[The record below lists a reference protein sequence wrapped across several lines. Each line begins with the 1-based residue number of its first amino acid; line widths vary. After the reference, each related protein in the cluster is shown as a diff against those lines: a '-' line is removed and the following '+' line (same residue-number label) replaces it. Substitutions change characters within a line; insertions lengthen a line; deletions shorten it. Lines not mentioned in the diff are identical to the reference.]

1 MFIAVIH
8 FGEKKK
14 YARQYEIA
22 MFSFFAYL
30 DFASISAIYDV
41 PNNQKASLFPLPPLS
56 LVHQW
61 SQKPWLTDKLFKV
74 KRQGEE
80 IHLLFFCIM
89 LWYVSLISLYCKDLI
104 HTIPKPGVF

>member
-8 FGEKKK
+8 FAEKKK

-30 DFASISAIYDV
+30 DFTSISAVNIYDV

-56 LVHQW
+56 LVYQW
-61 SQKPWLTDKLFKV
+61 SQKPWLT
-74 KRQGEE
+74 
-80 IHLLFFCIM
+80 
-89 LWYVSLISLYCKDLI
+89 
-104 HTIPKPGVF
+104 